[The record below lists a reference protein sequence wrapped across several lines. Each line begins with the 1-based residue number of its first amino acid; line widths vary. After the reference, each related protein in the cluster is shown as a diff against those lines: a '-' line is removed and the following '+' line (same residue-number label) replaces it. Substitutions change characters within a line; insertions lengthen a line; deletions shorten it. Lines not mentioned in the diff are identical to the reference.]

1 MISKIQEL
9 CYDYVV
15 GDLCEKE
22 KLDINDNNDSYN
34 NNKHDR

>member
-1 MISKIQEL
+1 M

-22 KLDINDNNDSYN
+22 KYTVNDNNDVDCYI
-34 NNKHDR
+34 DCYCTC